1 MGLSNEERR
10 NGTFWAIR
18 RITECAREL
27 PANEELYAKIK
38 EFAEELWP
46 AYLGNQQNGMHW
58 FMGSSASND
67 VIGKNY
73 TPWDTAV
80 AESIEKS
87 LKREEDDFPRNTD
100 FDPFQGFL
108 DIEGLLRE
116 PHRTVY
122 KLFSWTEQLV
132 YYLRRYDDEFLR
144 RYPRLSDLCAK
155 IQGECF
161 ACFEAEEA
169 FARAYLA
176 HQICEVLYSDNC
188 PKEKRDEVTQFLYEE
203 NFQHDFDSTI
213 HNDEIPL
220 KRLTEIHT
228 ELLRIKHDNRRL
240 YKNRVRRMLFA
251 LELAGQHYH
260 YAHQHKK
267 LREHLKTAAWKRADV
282 VLIDAALAKFCHE
295 KKEKSYKDD
304 YIEALFYNRGSDN
317 MKYEEEH
324 ADRRVADKQHVDRT
338 HLRAKRKSAGQ
349 RRVPVRVAN
358 VPSKR
363 TPSRRGNRS
372 RV

>member
-1 MGLSNEERR
+1 
-10 NGTFWAIR
+10 
-18 RITECAREL
+18 
-27 PANEELYAKIK
+27 
-38 EFAEELWP
+38 
-46 AYLGNQQNGMHW
+46 
-58 FMGSSASND
+58 MGSSASND

-108 DIEGLLRE
+108 DIEGLLEE

-122 KLFSWTEQLV
+122 KLFAWTEQLV
-132 YYLRRYDDEFLR
+132 YYLRRYEDEFLR

-161 ACFEAEEA
+161 ACFEADAA

-176 HQICEVLYSDNC
+176 HQICEVLYADNC
-188 PKEKRDEVTQFLYEE
+188 PKEQRDEVTRIFYDEH
-203 NFQHDFDSTI
+203 FHHDFGSTI
-213 HNDEIPL
+213 RNDEIPL

-228 ELLRIKHDNRRL
+228 ALLRIKRDNRRT

-267 LREHLKTAAWKRADV
+267 LREHLKTAAWKRVDLARV
-282 VLIDAALAKFCHE
+282 NSALLTFCQE
-295 KKEKSYKDD
+295 RKEEREER
-304 YIEALFYNRGSDN
+304 YIQSLFYNRDFDKQ
-317 MKYEEEH
+317 KYEEENANRRNPRQH
-324 ADRRVADKQHVDRT
+324 GADRP
-338 HLRAKRKSAGQ
+338 
-349 RRVPVRVAN
+349 PVRSKHNKGRQRKARVHVAN
-358 VPSKR
+358 VPSRR
-363 TPSRRGNRS
+363 TAARRNR
-372 RV
+372 RARTKGRG